1 MAIRAPDG
9 ANNVFVCTT
18 LLYLS
23 ALLSCIYCSSVAF
36 RALLSRLP
44 DGGNLIT
51 SLYPQPHSA
60 SFDSSGWQ
68 YFYILLNVSGRMDQ
82 VSTVEKGSKAYK
94 FCVCKCVYSQFV
106 QCSGVLCCRQ
116 RRSVITAAVS
126 ARFSSRLLQEVGREG
141 KKGRF
146 KAFSR
151 LGKCSYSRPCQ

>member
-1 MAIRAPDG
+1 MFLQLSVVRHWRLRMIAGFLRASLRLNYLLQAAIWWQQCICLHHSP
-9 ANNVFVCTT
+9 VFVYTV

-106 QCSGVLCCRQ
+106 QCSGVLCCR
-116 RRSVITAAVS
+116 
-126 ARFSSRLLQEVGREG
+126 
-141 KKGRF
+141 
-146 KAFSR
+146 
-151 LGKCSYSRPCQ
+151 